1 MESVMP
7 EGPEVRNY
15 TDFLDDRLTGKKL
28 SCVEIVSG
36 RYKKHGPFSGY
47 EKIPLNVD
55 IQDVECYGKLIYIN
69 FLDEKRTCLMSTLGM
84 SGAWQGKPTKHNR
97 IILRLDDGSCV
108 YYNDIR
114 NFGTLKYVKRHELNA
129 KIDKMGLDFLQYTWD
144 SDKFNHKMNKKPNK
158 TIAEFLMDQSM
169 CAGIGNYLKAE
180 ILYECKISPH
190 RLVKDISYNERQ
202 NLLSVM
208 TEITRLSYRHGGATI
223 STYRDGNGKEGLYNR
238 RFAVYNQ
245 KADLNGNPVIK
256 EQTKDKRTTHWVPNI
271 QK

>member
-1 MESVMP
+1 MP
-7 EGPEVRNY
+7 EGPEVRRY
-15 TDFLDDRLTGKKL
+15 ADFLESKIRGKRLV
-28 SCVEIVSG
+28 CVEIVSG

-47 EKIPLNVD
+47 EKIPLN
-55 IQDVECYGKLIYIN
+55 IIIRGVECYGKLLYISLIDEN
-69 FLDEKRTCLMSTLGM
+69 DIETFLLSTLGM
-84 SGAWQGKPTKHNR
+84 SGAWQSKPTKHNR
-97 IILRLDDGSCV
+97 VTLRLHDGSSV

-114 NFGTLKYVKRHELNA
+114 NFGTLKYVSLDELQN
-129 KIDKMGLDFLQYTWD
+129 KIDKMGLDVLQYTWD

-180 ILYECKISPH
+180 ILYECQISPH
-190 RLVKDISYNERQ
+190 RLVKDIPYSERQ
-202 NLLSVM
+202 NLLRVM
-208 TEITRLSYRHGGATI
+208 TKITRMSYQYGGATI

-245 KADLNGNPVIK
+245 KTDLHGNPVIR